1 MPDPASSPSSL
12 TRIARQGR
20 RHRAEALVKD
30 HVIVS
35 MGVGLLPL
43 PTVDLIV
50 LTAVQLRMLRRICQ
64 LYDVRFRD
72 NLGKSALSAFI
83 SALLPVQST
92 LYLASL
98 LRLLPGSGQLASASA
113 VSLLAGALT
122 HASGMVFIVHF
133 ERGGT
138 LLDFSARRML
148 ALGWREFRAG
158 LRLAHQ
164 PRTAD

>member
-1 MPDPASSPSSL
+1 MPIPLSTPHPQLAS
-12 TRIARQGR
+12 ARQAR
-20 RHRAEALVKD
+20 RHHAEALVKD

-50 LTAVQLRMLRRICQ
+50 LTTVQLRMLRRICQ
-64 LYDVRFRD
+64 IYEVRFRD
-72 NLGKSALSAFI
+72 NLGKSVLSAFI

-92 LYLASL
+92 LYVASL

-122 HASGMVFIVHF
+122 HASGMVFIMHF
-133 ERGGT
+133 ERGGN

-148 ALGWREFRAG
+148 ALGWRELRAG
-158 LRLAHQ
+158 LRLSRQ
-164 PRTAD
+164 PRTVG